1 VRDTRRGG
9 DEPGAAQAQQRPEE
23 SPGRPGAPGRRGSR
37 LLLGIGGGRE
47 ELLGTVLAAYDEL
60 RSRFDVVVCE
70 GAGSPA
76 EINLR
81 RHDIVNMGLA
91 RARDLPVIVV
101 GDIDR
106 GGVIAALYG
115 TLALLEPADQALIS
129 GFVINRFRG
138 NLDLLAPGLA
148 EITTLTGRPVLGVVP
163 YLHRTWLDAE
173 DAVAVE
179 ADYGQRRSAA
189 AGSALQ
195 IAVIRPPRISNFTDV
210 DALALEPG
218 VAVRFVTSPA
228 GLGDV
233 DLVIVPGTRATVADL
248 AWLRAQGLEVAL
260 LERAAAGRPILGICG
275 GYQMLGTVIHDVIE
289 SGQGTVPGLDLLPV
303 TTRFSAAKTL
313 RQCFGYADGVAAHG
327 YEIHHGS
334 VEAHG
339 GEAWFCSGPDG
350 GTPLDGCRH
359 GSVYGTLWHGI
370 LEADQF
376 RRAFLAEIPRL
387 AGRDFTPAPGTCFEQ
402 ARQEQFDQL
411 PDAVDEHL
419 DTAALLNLIGR
430 GPAPGLPGIR
440 HGT

>member
-1 VRDTRRGG
+1 
-9 DEPGAAQAQQRPEE
+9 
-23 SPGRPGAPGRRGSR
+23 
-37 LLLGIGGGRE
+37 
-47 ELLGTVLAAYDEL
+47 
-60 RSRFDVVVCE
+60 
-70 GAGSPA
+70 
-76 EINLR
+76 
-81 RHDIVNMGLA
+81 
-91 RARDLPVIVV
+91 
-101 GDIDR
+101 
-106 GGVIAALYG
+106 
-115 TLALLEPADQALIS
+115 
-129 GFVINRFRG
+129 
-138 NLDLLAPGLA
+138 
-148 EITTLTGRPVLGVVP
+148 
-163 YLHRTWLDAE
+163 
-173 DAVAVE
+173 
-179 ADYGQRRSAA
+179 
-189 AGSALQ
+189 
-195 IAVIRPPRISNFTDV
+195 
-210 DALALEPG
+210 
-218 VAVRFVTSPA
+218 
-228 GLGDV
+228 
-233 DLVIVPGTRATVADL
+233 VADL

-339 GEAWFCSGPDG
+339 GEARFCSGPDG

-376 RRAFLAEIPRL
+376 RRAFLAEIARL

-411 PDAVDEHL
+411 ADGVDEHL
-419 DTAALLNLIGR
+419 DTAALLNLIER